1 MSGGHP
7 RTDESSEVRTSEVPW
22 AAGPERRRL
31 AEATRALADVVVRS
45 AADPAVLAEAAA
57 AIERLTL
64 RLAEPTFQRTIDIA
78 PDSYRREMSLVN
90 GGSHPFAPQVAMAAV
105 DDGYVGTV
113 TLGPAWEGGPGLVHG
128 GAVSLLFDHVMA
140 WATTR
145 VGQPGPSMTGTMTL
159 AYRRPTPL
167 GVPLT
172 IAARVDRVSGRKI
185 SVVAELTVD
194 GQVTVEGTGLFIKLT
209 EDHYPRVYRLSS

>member
-1 MSGGHP
+1 MTH
-7 RTDESSEVRTSEVPW
+7 TVPW

-31 AEATRALADVVVRS
+31 AEATRALLDAVVRS
-45 AADPAVLAEAAA
+45 GADSAAISAAAEAV
-57 AIERLTL
+57 EELTG
-64 RLAEPTFQRTIDIA
+64 RLAAPTFHRTIDIA
-78 PDSYRREMSLVN
+78 PDSYRREMALVN
-90 GGSHPFAPQVAMAAV
+90 GPSHPFAPQVEMQPIE
-105 DDGYVGTV
+105 DGYAATV
-113 TLGPAWEGGPGLVHG
+113 TLSPSWEGGPGLVHG
-128 GAVSLLFDHVMA
+128 GALSLLFDHVMA

-172 IAARVDRVSGRKI
+172 ITARVERVSGRKI
-185 SVVAELTVD
+185 STTAELTVD
-194 GQVTVEGTGLFIKLT
+194 GQVTVTGTGLFIKLT

>member
-1 MSGGHP
+1 MSDSGPTGSGAA
-7 RTDESSEVRTSEVPW
+7 RVAW

-31 AEATRALADVVVRS
+31 AEAARALLDVVVRS
-45 AADPAVLAEAAA
+45 GADPATLADAAEA
-57 AIERLTL
+57 IEILTA
-64 RLAEPTFQRTIDIA
+64 RLASPAFERTIDIA
-78 PDSYRREMSLVN
+78 PDSHRREMSLVS
-90 GGSHPFAPQVAMAAV
+90 GRSHPFAPQVEMQPV
-105 DDGYVGTV
+105 GEGYQGTV

-145 VGQPGPSMTGTMTL
+145 VGRPGPSMTGTMSL

-172 IAARVDRVSGRKI
+172 ITARVERVAGRKI
-185 SVVAELTVD
+185 SIVAQLTVD
-194 GQVTVEGTGLFIKLT
+194 GQVTVEGSGLFIKLT
-209 EDHYPRVYRLSS
+209 EEHYDRVYRLSS